1 MDYYNI
7 MSLQNLNEVINFY
20 KNMNK
25 DTHKQI
31 YNIFKFNVENY
42 NNGILRK
49 QFENSEGFGEL
60 PFSWNWYLLVNNM
73 SSNFK
78 FLEIGVYKGRILS
91 LIQLLSKLLNK
102 NVKIWG
108 ITPLSNAG
116 DKFSQYGNENY
127 LNSIEKS
134 FYNSNVSVENTK
146 IIQGF
151 SQNDDVINKA
161 KENMSYDI
169 IFIDGCHDYEIVC
182 LDIINYSKMLK
193 SGGYLV
199 LDDASSF
206 LSDPFGSF
214 LGHVDVGKAIID
226 NLDNNPDFIHLYAV
240 GHNRVW
246 CKK

>member
-1 MDYYNI
+1 

-20 KNMNK
+20 KDMNK
-25 DTHKQI
+25 NTHMQL
-31 YNIFKFNVENY
+31 YNIFKYNAENY
-42 NNGILRK
+42 NNGILRE
-49 QFENSEGFGEL
+49 QFENCEGFGEL
-60 PFSWNWYLLVNNM
+60 PFSWNLYLLVNEM
-73 SSNFK
+73 PSSFK

-108 ITPLSNAG
+108 ITPLSNVG
-116 DKFSQYGNENY
+116 DKFSNYNNENY
-127 LNSIEKS
+127 LNSIENS
-134 FYNSNVSVENTK
+134 FNNSNVSFENTE

-151 SQNDDVINKA
+151 SQNDYIINKA

-182 LDIINYSKMLK
+182 FDINNYSKMLK

-206 LSDPFGSF
+206 LPDAFGQF